1 MAEKEQPPPPSTLSS
16 SSSSQVSKSTA
27 YNLPSRPTITLPP
40 RSSMETLFNGGGGPG
55 LGGLGFSP
63 GPMTL
68 LSSFFSDT
76 DDCRSFS
83 QLLAGAMT
91 SPAAIPS
98 HQRQGFPPPDEG
110 GSGAGDDDFRFRPNR
125 PPNSAVPQSPIFT
138 VPPGLSPAGL
148 LDSPGLFSPGG
159 QVILSMSSLVII
171 IHLGFLGKYVLFC
184 LVAEKNTYWNLN
196 FICSLWSTGDI
207 TGILGNGSNL
217 DAIVTMITKLETD
230 MCFQLNGN

>member
-1 MAEKEQPPPPSTLSS
+1 MAEKEQPPPPSTSSS
-16 SSSSQVSKSTA
+16 SSSSQASKSTA

-40 RSSMETLFNGGGGPG
+40 RSSMETLFNGGGGGGGGSG

-98 HQRQGFPPPDEG
+98 HLRQGFPPPDDG
-110 GSGAGDDDFRFRPNR
+110 GSGAGDDDFRFRPN
-125 PPNSAVPQSPIFT
+125 SAVPKSPIFT

-159 QVILSMSSLVII
+159 QVILSMSS
-171 IHLGFLGKYVLFC
+171 HHTSFGFPGKVC
-184 LVAEKNTYWNLN
+184 
-196 FICSLWSTGDI
+196 
-207 TGILGNGSNL
+207 
-217 DAIVTMITKLETD
+217 TKTLTRI
-230 MCFQLNGN
+230 

>member
-1 MAEKEQPPPPSTLSS
+1 VDFLLYFQIREAKKKKKKQQKRKKKTDATENRETKAKKGTERERAKKKSMAEKEQPPPPSTSSSSSSS
-16 SSSSQVSKSTA
+16 SSSSQASKSTA
-27 YNLPSRPTITLPP
+27 CILPSRPTITLPP
-40 RSSMETLFNGGGGPG
+40 RSSMETVFNGGGGGSG

-98 HQRQGFPPPDEG
+98 HQRQGFPPPDDS
-110 GSGAGDDDFRFRPNR
+110 GSGAGDDDFRFRPN
-125 PPNSAVPQSPIFT
+125 SAVQQSPMFT

-159 QVILSMSSLVII
+159 QVILSMSGHHTSF
-171 IHLGFLGKYVLFC
+171 GFSGKVC
-184 LVAEKNTYWNLN
+184 
-196 FICSLWSTGDI
+196 
-207 TGILGNGSNL
+207 
-217 DAIVTMITKLETD
+217 TKTLTRI
-230 MCFQLNGN
+230 